1 MEPGAVGSRAPPECE
16 FNRTFER
23 YRDVRILV
31 DHSGYALLNVGDIA
45 MLQVCVRRLEQLW
58 PQASIGVIGESPD
71 RLARYCPQASQV
83 EPSIA
88 GRKGARILP
97 RRGQLAAEQAW
108 KTGAPLIAGRAMTRA
123 ATPDLPW
130 PRGKRLLD
138 AIRQADIVV
147 SSGGGFINDVWW
159 WHGAGVLSVLA
170 MAQRLGKPTA
180 MFGQG
185 IGPLT
190 HPLLQRHVRSTM
202 PRLSVV
208 GLREGV
214 MSPALLRTHGVA
226 GARLTVTGD
235 DALELATPEAR
246 PRTGNA
252 VGINVRVAGYTGV
265 DAMMAQQ
272 VVAVV
277 REAARRW
284 KAPIIALPVSRYEAD
299 SDLHAMK
306 GHLATGGTD
315 GPDND
320 VHDIE
325 SPLQLAA
332 AAQRC
337 RMVITG
343 SYHAAVFALASGV
356 PAVCLCRS
364 LYYKAKFEGLARLFP
379 GACRVLSGE
388 HCLGG
393 ELALAVDWAW
403 QQGEGNRDSTHAAA
417 LAQVLRSRLAYQGF
431 KHGLENPSPVKV
443 SAA

>member
-1 MEPGAVGSRAPPECE
+1 
-16 FNRTFER
+16 
-23 YRDVRILV
+23 VRILV

-71 RLARYCPQASQV
+71 RLARYCPQANQV
-83 EPSIA
+83 ASSIV
-88 GRKGARILP
+88 GRKGAWVLP

-108 KTGAPLIAGRAMTRA
+108 KTGAPLVARRAMTHTA
-123 ATPDLPW
+123 APDLPW
-130 PRGKRLLD
+130 PGGKRLLD

-159 WHGAGVLSVLA
+159 WHGAGVLSVLS

-202 PRLSVV
+202 PRLSIV

-214 MSPALLRTHGVA
+214 MSPALLQTHGVA
-226 GARLTVTGD
+226 EAQLIVTGD
-235 DALELATPEAR
+235 DALELATPVR

-265 DAMMAQQ
+265 DAKMAQQ

-299 SDLHAMK
+299 SDLRAMK
-306 GHLATGGTD
+306 GHLAIRGTD
-315 GPDND
+315 DLDNGVD
-320 VHDIE
+320 DIE
-325 SPLQLAA
+325 SPLQLASA
-332 AAQRC
+332 ARRC
-337 RMVITG
+337 RMVVTG

-356 PAVCLCRS
+356 PAVCVCMS
-364 LYYKAKFEGLARLFP
+364 LYYEAKFKGLSRLFP
-379 GACRVLSGE
+379 GACRVVSGE

-393 ELALAVDWAW
+393 ELASVVDWAW
-403 QQGEGNRDSTHAAA
+403 QEGEGNRDSAHAAA
-417 LAQVLRSRLAYQGF
+417 LAQVRRSRMTYEAF
-431 KHGLENPSPVKV
+431 KRCLENASPPRV